1 MIRTILV
8 TDDNILDNAILRD
21 YLYKER
27 YNMISAVNGVEA
39 LELLEGRNVDLIL
52 LDLVMPV
59 MDGFE
64 FLKNFSK
71 THFYNEIPIIV
82 TSSLSKAE
90 DMDKVFKYNIFD
102 YIIKPLDNF
111 NRKILVNKIR
121 KAIIFRDILKENFEL
136 KNK

>member
-82 TSSLSKAE
+82 TSQ
-90 DMDKVFKYNIFD
+90 
-102 YIIKPLDNF
+102 PL
-111 NRKILVNKIR
+111 KS
-121 KAIIFRDILKENFEL
+121 
-136 KNK
+136 